1 MRAFKENPVFFSLT
15 ALLLLCSVVFS
26 ILSLLAFGKKNPVT
40 VMILI
45 NLNVT

>member
-1 MRAFKENPVFFSLT
+1 MRAFKEKPSLFSLT
-15 ALLLLCSVVFS
+15 AFLLLCSVVFS
-26 ILSLLAFGKKNPVT
+26 ILSLLAFGKNPVT